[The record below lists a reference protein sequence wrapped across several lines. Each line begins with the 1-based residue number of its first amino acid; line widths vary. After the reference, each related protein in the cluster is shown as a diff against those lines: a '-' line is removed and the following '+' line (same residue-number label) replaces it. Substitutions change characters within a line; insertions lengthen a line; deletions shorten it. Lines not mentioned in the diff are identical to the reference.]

1 MMDKVVLESL
11 PLISDD
17 CSGRDS
23 SSSLPLSLSD
33 RQQQKHGG
41 GGDTGVRDGRL
52 LQRS

>member
-1 MMDKVVLESL
+1 MMHKVVSESL

-17 CSGRDS
+17 CSGS
-23 SSSLPLSLSD
+23 QQQLSLSLSD

>member
-1 MMDKVVLESL
+1 MVHKVVLESL

-17 CSGRDS
+17 CSVETAAALS
-23 SSSLPLSLSD
+23 PSLSD